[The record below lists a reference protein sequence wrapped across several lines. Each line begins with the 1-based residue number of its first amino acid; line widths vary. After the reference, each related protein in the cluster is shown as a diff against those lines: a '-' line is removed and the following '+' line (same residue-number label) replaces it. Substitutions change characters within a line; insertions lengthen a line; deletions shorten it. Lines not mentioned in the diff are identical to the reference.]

1 VSQAG
6 VSSRIG
12 LFFNS
17 IDMTFTFPGWRS
29 GDVKC
34 RSRHAAA
41 RQFGN
46 NLTIRWTGEV
56 SAVF

>member
-1 VSQAG
+1 VSQAD

-17 IDMTFTFPGWRS
+17 IDMTFTFTGWRS

-34 RSRHAAA
+34 QSDHAAA

-46 NLTIRWTGEV
+46 NLTIWWTGEV